1 MKKISLYSL
10 LGLAVLF
17 ASCEPEFENAV
28 TDEGFYTSGEA
39 QLSNFVAVGNSLTV
53 GYADGALYIT
63 GQNNSI
69 PNIMASQFAKAGGG
83 EFTQPLV
90 NDNLGGLLLNGT
102 QIANN
107 RFVLS
112 VDENGNPG
120 PAILDGTPTTDV
132 ANQIPGPYGNMGIPG
147 AKSYHLVA
155 PGYGSLAGVAVGA
168 ANPYFARIATSD
180 NATVAGDAASSS
192 PSFFMLWIG
201 NNDILGYATSGG
213 AGVDQTGNLDPST
226 YGPRDITDPN
236 VFASVYSQTV
246 DALSAGASGGVL
258 FNIPDVTSIPFFT
271 TVPTQSIPLDAATA
285 EFVNSN
291 FALYNNL
298 VLPGLVQFGVIT
310 AEEAA
315 SRVVSFQ
322 EGVNFPIMKDDE
334 LTDISGVLQG
344 PPFNLDPATAGLLGQ
359 LRQSNETDLLVL
371 TSLSVLGTEAIPGD
385 PTSIIGVAVPL
396 EDNFVLTAA
405 EKARVDAAGAAYNAT
420 IEAIAAANGLAFV
433 DARAALAEVAS
444 VGVPYDGGLL
454 TDDFVTGGGFSL
466 DGVHPTPRGYAY
478 AANLAIQ
485 AINNRYGGTIPQ
497 VLIGNYP
504 TITAANN

>member
-10 LGLAVLF
+10 LGLAVVF

-39 QLSNFVAVGNSLTV
+39 NLGNFVAVGNSLTA
-53 GYADGALYIT
+53 GFADGTVYIT
-63 GQNNSI
+63 GQNNSL

-102 QIANN
+102 QISQT

-120 PAILDGTPTTDV
+120 PAILEGTPTTDV

-147 AKSYHLVA
+147 AKSFHLLA
-155 PGYGSLAGVAVGA
+155 PGYGSLAGVANGT
-168 ANPYFARIATSD
+168 ANPYYARIATAD

-213 AGVDQTGNLDPST
+213 AGVDQTGNLDPTT
-226 YGPRDITDPN
+226 YGPNDITDPN

-246 DALSAGASGGVL
+246 DALNASASGGVL
-258 FNIPDVTSIPFFT
+258 FNIPDVTSIPYFT
-271 TVPTQSIPLDAATA
+271 TVPAQSIPLDAATA
-285 EFVNSN
+285 DFVNSN
-291 FALYNNL
+291 YALYNTAI
-298 VLPGLVQFGVIT
+298 LPGLVSFGVIT

-315 SRVVSFQ
+315 ARVVNFQ
-322 EGVNFPIMKDDE
+322 AGINFPVMTDDD
-334 LTDISGVLQG
+334 LTDISQVLQG
-344 PPFNLDPATAGLLGQ
+344 PPFELDPVTAGLLGQ
-359 LRQSNETDLLVL
+359 LRQANETDLVTLPAA
-371 TSLSVLGTEAIPGD
+371 SVLGAEAVPGD
-385 PTSIIGVAVPL
+385 PTTVIGVAVPL
-396 EDNFVLTAA
+396 ADNFILTGI
-405 EKARVDAAGAAYNAT
+405 EQGRVAAAGAAYNAT
-420 IEAIAAANGLAFV
+420 IEAVAAANGLAFV
-433 DARAALAEVAS
+433 DARSALAEIAS
-444 VGVPYDGGLL
+444 IGVPYEGGIL

-478 AANLAIQ
+478 AANLAIE
-485 AINNRYGGTIPQ
+485 AINRTYGGTIPQ